1 MVKWYC
7 ASALCFNNFK
17 SKDSNGLF
25 IKYYRLPRSES
36 VQKIYMKLFKT
47 SGMNWEKGHIYGA
60 HWSKKERE
68 NPNDLPDIIIPDDQY
83 EKICKKHSLAKKK
96 LDSYK
101 NPSDMLKKMI
111 QISKEK
117 I

>member
-36 VQKIYMKLFKT
+36 VQKIYMRLFKT
-47 SGMNWEKGHIYGA
+47 SGMNWEKGHICRA

-68 NPNDLPDIIIPDDQY
+68 NLNDLPDIIIPDDLY
-83 EKICKKHSLAKKK
+83 EKICKKHSLAKIK

-101 NPSDMLKKMI
+101 NPSDMLKK
-111 QISKEK
+111 EK